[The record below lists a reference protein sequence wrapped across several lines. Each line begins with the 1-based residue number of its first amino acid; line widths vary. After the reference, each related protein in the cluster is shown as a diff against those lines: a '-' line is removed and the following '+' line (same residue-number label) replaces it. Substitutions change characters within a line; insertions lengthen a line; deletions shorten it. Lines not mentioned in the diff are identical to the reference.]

1 MNPPST
7 SATTVAPPAETP
19 GSSPGVAAAL
29 TARGA
34 LADRVHALFSY
45 ATTTNLSYVL
55 AAVTF
60 VVLFR
65 DAVSPWVLGS
75 WTGVFA
81 LVLLARTW
89 TAWSY
94 NRALPADDGASVV
107 WLRAWNLGTL
117 ASGALWGAA
126 ALLFY
131 GHGEPLHQLAMVLV
145 IYAFCVGSTPLL
157 GWQRSIFFAYIGL
170 SLAPAILRM
179 GYVGGP
185 GSTGLLA
192 VAVLILAMT
201 VRLAR
206 NYRDNFGELVEL
218 KARAQRLAEQLR
230 AETALAE
237 AARREAELANRAK
250 TQFFAAAS
258 HDLRQP
264 LHALGL
270 FAEALRQ
277 KAAPNPS
284 PATAVSRGEPSL
296 ITVVAHG
303 EPSIAARP
311 VDRLTHDD
319 ETMQLI
325 NSINASVD
333 ALDGLF
339 SELMDITKIDSGGVE
354 PRPTDFQLDEV
365 WRKIKLHF
373 EPIAFEKGLMLKVR
387 GGHRFAY
394 ADPVLVERIVRNLVS
409 NAIRYTNDGG
419 VLVSARAR
427 GNRLWLQVWDTGVGI
442 QEADRER
449 VFDEFVQ
456 LHDNA
461 ALPDPGQRKGLGL
474 GLAIVQR
481 LSALMGAPL
490 TLRSAAGKGSV
501 FTLEVPQGRPRP
513 AAALPARSSAPL
525 GLTLDRRLVVM
536 IEDDPAVQSGLQVL
550 LKSWG
555 ASVISFDSLQ
565 ACKQWAEAAEPTML
579 KPDLII
585 ADYRLESG
593 HTGVEAIRAL
603 RGMLD
608 QPIPAIVV
616 TGSVLSNHEREAGE
630 HDFHILLKPVVPGKL
645 RAMIAFKLGLR

>member
-1 MNPPST
+1 MNHT
-7 SATTVAPPAETP
+7 AAAPAAPEAAP
-19 GSSPGVAAAL
+19 SPGIAAAL
-29 TARGA
+29 TAPGA

-45 ATTTNLSYVL
+45 AATTNLSYVL

-60 VVLFR
+60 IALFR
-65 DAVSPWVLGS
+65 GAVSPWILGG
-75 WTGVFA
+75 WAFVFA
-81 LVLLARTW
+81 LVMAARGW
-89 TAWSY
+89 TVWSY
-94 NRALPADDGASVV
+94 RRASPADDVASVH

-117 ASGALWGAA
+117 ASGALWGSAGW
-126 ALLFY
+126 LFY

-170 SLAPAILRM
+170 SLVPTIARVIL
-179 GYVGGP
+179 VGGP
-185 GSTGLLA
+185 GMVGLAA

-201 VRLAR
+201 VRLGR
-206 NYRDNFGELVEL
+206 NYRDSFGELVEL

-237 AARREAELANRAK
+237 AARHEAELANRAK

-277 KAAPNPS
+277 KS
-284 PATAVSRGEPSL
+284 SR
-296 ITVVAHG
+296 
-303 EPSIAARP
+303 
-311 VDRLTHDD
+311 DD

-325 NSINASVD
+325 NSINQSVD

-339 SELMDITKIDSGGVE
+339 SELMDITKIDTGGVE

-365 WRKIKLHF
+365 FRKIRLHF
-373 EPIAFEKGLMLKVR
+373 EPIAFEKGLVLTVR
-387 GGHRFAY
+387 GGHRHAY
-394 ADPVLVERIVRNLVS
+394 ADPVLVERIVRNLTS
-409 NAIRYTNDGG
+409 NALRYTTDGG
-419 VLVSARAR
+419 VLVCARTR
-427 GNRLWLQVWDTGVGI
+427 GNRLLLQVWDTGIGI
-442 QEADRER
+442 READRER

-456 LHDNA
+456 VHDSA
-461 ALPDPGQRKGLGL
+461 STPDPHQRKGLGL
-474 GLAIVQR
+474 GLAIVRR
-481 LSALMGAPL
+481 LSSLMNAPL
-490 TLRSAAGKGSV
+490 GLRSVAGKGTV
-501 FTLEVPQGRPRP
+501 FTLEVPVGRPRP
-513 AAALPARSSAPL
+513 VPALPARSSAPL

-536 IEDDPAVQSGLQVL
+536 IEDDPAVQSGLEVL

-565 ACKQWAEAAEPTML
+565 ACQQWAQAAEPTML
-579 KPDLII
+579 QPDLII

-593 HTGVEAIRAL
+593 RTGVEAIRAL

-608 QPIPAIVV
+608 RPIPAIVV
-616 TGSVLSNHEREAGE
+616 TGSVLSNHEREAAE
-630 HDFHILLKPVVPGKL
+630 HDFHLLLKPVVPGKL

>member
-1 MNPPST
+1 MNST
-7 SATTVAPPAETP
+7 ATATAATPESAP
-19 GSSPGVAAAL
+19 SPGVAAAL
-29 TARGA
+29 TAPGA

-45 ATTTNLSYVL
+45 AATTNLSYVL

-60 VVLFR
+60 VALFR
-65 DAVSPWVLGS
+65 GAVSPWILGG
-75 WTGVFA
+75 WAVVFA
-81 LVLLARTW
+81 IVIAARGW
-89 TAWSY
+89 TVWSY
-94 NRALPADDGASVV
+94 RRASPADDVASVH

-126 ALLFY
+126 GWLFY

-170 SLAPAILRM
+170 SLVPTIARVIL
-179 GYVGGP
+179 VGGP
-185 GSTGLLA
+185 GMVGLAA

-201 VRLAR
+201 VRLGR
-206 NYRDNFGELVEL
+206 NYRDSFGELVEL

-237 AARREAELANRAK
+237 AARHEAELANRAK

-277 KAAPNPS
+277 RTTAPWPAEQAAS
-284 PATAVSRGEPSL
+284 PAGES
-296 ITVVAHG
+296 
-303 EPSIAARP
+303 SILERSG
-311 VDRLTHDD
+311 DRRTRDD

-325 NSINASVD
+325 NSINSSVD

-339 SELMDITKIDSGGVE
+339 SELMDITKIDTGGVE

-365 WRKIKLHF
+365 FRKIRLHF
-373 EPIAFEKGLMLKVR
+373 EPIAFEKGLVLTVR
-387 GGHRFAY
+387 GGHRHAY
-394 ADPVLVERIVRNLVS
+394 ADPVLVERIVRNLTS
-409 NAIRYTNDGG
+409 NALRYTTDGG
-419 VLVSARAR
+419 VLVCARTR
-427 GNRLWLQVWDTGVGI
+427 GNRLLLQVWDTGIGI
-442 QEADRER
+442 KDADRER

-456 LHDNA
+456 VHDSANA
-461 ALPDPGQRKGLGL
+461 PDPHQRKGLGL
-474 GLAIVQR
+474 GLAIVRR
-481 LSALMGAPL
+481 LSALMNAPL
-490 TLRSAAGKGSV
+490 SLRSIAGKGSV
-501 FTLEVPQGRPRP
+501 FTLEVPVGRPRP
-513 AAALPARSSAPL
+513 APALPARSSAPL

-536 IEDDPAVQSGLQVL
+536 IEDDPAVRSGLEVL

-555 ASVISFDSLQ
+555 ASVISFDSVQ
-565 ACKQWAEAAEPTML
+565 ACQQWVQAAEPTML
-579 KPDLII
+579 QPDLII

-608 QPIPAIVV
+608 RPIPAIVV
-616 TGSVLSNHEREAGE
+616 TGSVLSNHEREAAE
-630 HDFHILLKPVVPGKL
+630 HDFHLLLKPVVPGKL

>member
-1 MNPPST
+1 MSQTAAAT
-7 SATTVAPPAETP
+7 SSAPDAAP
-19 GSSPGVAAAL
+19 SPGVAAAL
-29 TARGA
+29 TAPGA
-34 LADRVHALFSY
+34 LTDRVHALFSY
-45 ATTTNLSYVL
+45 ATTTNMSYVL
-55 AAVTF
+55 AAAMF

-65 DAVSPWVLGS
+65 GDVSPLALGG
-75 WTGVFA
+75 WAGVFL
-81 LVLLARTW
+81 LVIAGRAW

-94 NRALPADDGASVV
+94 HRVGPSDDAASVV
-107 WLRAWNLGTL
+107 WLRAWNIGTL

-126 ALLFY
+126 AWLFY

-170 SLAPAILRM
+170 SVVPTIAR
-179 GYVGGP
+179 VWHFGGP
-185 GSTGLLA
+185 GSMGLL
-192 VAVLILAMT
+192 VVSVLILAMT
-201 VRLAR
+201 VRLGR
-206 NYRDNFGELVEL
+206 NYRDSFGELVEL
-218 KARAQRLAEQLR
+218 KARAQRLAGQLR
-230 AETALAE
+230 AETAIAE

-277 KAAPNPS
+277 K
-284 PATAVSRGEPSL
+284 TR
-296 ITVVAHG
+296 
-303 EPSIAARP
+303 
-311 VDRLTHDD
+311 DD

-325 NSINASVD
+325 NSINGSVD

-339 SELMDITKIDSGGVE
+339 SELLDITKIDTGGVE

-365 WRKIKLHF
+365 FRKIRLHF
-373 EPIAFEKGLMLKVR
+373 EPIAFEKGLMLRVR
-387 GGHRFAY
+387 GGHRHAY
-394 ADPVLVERIVRNLVS
+394 ADPLLVERIVRNLTA

-419 VLVSARAR
+419 VLVCARTR
-427 GNRLWLQVWDTGVGI
+427 GSKLLLQVWDTGVGI
-442 QEADRER
+442 GEADRER

-456 LHDNA
+456 LHDA
-461 ALPDPGQRKGLGL
+461 DASVDPHQRKGLGL
-474 GLAIVQR
+474 GLAIVRR
-481 LSALMGAPL
+481 LSSLMSAPL
-490 TLRSAAGKGSV
+490 TLRSQRGRGTV

-513 AAALPARSSAPL
+513 AAAAPVRSSAPL
-525 GLTLDRRLVVM
+525 GVTLDRRLVVM
-536 IEDDPAVQSGLQVL
+536 IEDDPAVKSGLEVL

-555 ASVISFDSLQ
+555 ASVIAFDSLQ
-565 ACKQWAEAAEPTML
+565 ACQQWAQAAEPSML

-603 RGMLD
+603 RGMLERS
-608 QPIPAIVV
+608 IPAIVV
-616 TGSVLSNHEREAGE
+616 TGSVLSSHEREAAE
-630 HDFHILLKPVVPGKL
+630 QDFHLLLKPVVPGKL